1 MLSTIAIST
10 CLFINLK
17 FEGISCINGVWVDG
31 IFSNDFVNKLSFVTE
46 STTNILIEYEG
57 VGLKA
62 SRTSILPV
70 VFHSNTIII
79 NAKYLKLFSNC
90 KLKESPFNM
99 VPSHEQQAV
108 VDAAMAGYNIVVD
121 AVAGSGKTTTVL
133 SVAKALPNKSI
144 LQITFNSQLKL
155 EVREKVN
162 NLNLQNIQVH
172 TYHSIA
178 TTFYNPTFWND
189 GKLNQMLDQNH
200 PPNKKKTYVPNII
213 IIDEAQDMTLL
224 YFRVVQKF
232 INDFCEEKVPQLIIM
247 GDRYQSV
254 YTFMQADVRFL
265 THAVEVWQ
273 RDFKYMTLCESY
285 RVTKPIAHFINNCMV
300 KQKRIISK
308 KPGIKVD
315 YYITNPFCHPFMNEI
330 IVRIKNG
337 SLIPED
343 IFILSASLKSANS
356 PARVIE
362 NKLVEAGISVYVPIG
377 DESRLDDD
385 ITRGKVVFATFPSSK
400 GRERKIV
407 IVLGFDNSYFNYYAK
422 NDDPTMCPSAL
433 YVAVTRAKERLI
445 VVGNSYMDYLPFLNM
460 SCGLETFVTIYGK
473 RKFEKPG
480 KGFSQNKEKTT
491 TPTEI
496 IKFLK
501 QDTIRALT
509 PLIEKL
515 FEIPQT
521 ETLAIQIQSKIKTH
535 KNQYED
541 VSDIN
546 GIVIPIMW
554 EQTGGATLYNNLL
567 KYIESDKPKNVIK
580 KAFEKIKYPCT
591 TIADFLMLCNV
602 YQSMSDGYIGRLAQ
616 IKKFDWITINDIEF
630 CHKLLDD
637 HVYKQDI
644 IFEVPCEQSNGSVLI
659 NGRVDALTKDT
670 LWEFKCVDVLTLEHL
685 LQLVVYAWMFQS
697 STTKRKYK
705 ILNLKSGEIR
715 EMKQDF
721 DIVNQ
726 IIDIIV
732 EHKWAIPKTIDDKTF
747 IDNLHSSSNL

>member
-1 MLSTIAIST
+1 
-10 CLFINLK
+10 
-17 FEGISCINGVWVDG
+17 
-31 IFSNDFVNKLSFVTE
+31 
-46 STTNILIEYEG
+46 
-57 VGLKA
+57 
-62 SRTSILPV
+62 
-70 VFHSNTIII
+70 
-79 NAKYLKLFSNC
+79 
-90 KLKESPFNM
+90 M

-108 VDAAMAGYNIVVD
+108 VNAAVAGFNIVVD

-133 SVAKALPNKSI
+133 SIAKALPDKNI

-162 NLNLQNIQVH
+162 NMSLQNIQVH

-189 GKLNQMLDQNH
+189 GKLNQMLDHNH
-200 PPNKKKTYVPNII
+200 LPNKKTYVPNII

-224 YFRVVQKF
+224 YFRVIQKF
-232 INDFCEEKVPQLIIM
+232 IKDFCKESIPQLIIM

-265 THAVEVWQ
+265 THASEVWKK
-273 RDFKYMTLCESY
+273 DFKYMTLCESY
-285 RVTKPIAHFINNCMV
+285 RVTKPIANFINQCMV

-315 YYITNPFCHPFMNEI
+315 YYITNPFCHPFINEI

-337 SLIPED
+337 SLNPED
-343 IFILSASLKSANS
+343 VFILSASLKSANS
-356 PARVIE
+356 PARIIE

-377 DESRLDDD
+377 DESKLDDD

-422 NDDPTMCPSAL
+422 NDDPTICPSAL

-460 SCGLETFVTIYGK
+460 SCTGLESFVTIYGK
-473 RKFEKPG
+473 RKFEKPT
-480 KGFSQNKEKTT
+480 KSLFQNKEKTT

-501 QDTIRALT
+501 QDTIRVLT
-509 PLIEKL
+509 PLVEYL
-515 FEIPQT
+515 FDSQNT
-521 ETLAIQIQSKIKTH
+521 YTDSNAIQIQSKIKTQ

-554 EQTGGATLYNNLL
+554 EKTGGATLYNNLL
-567 KYIESDKPKNVIK
+567 KYIECDKPKNVIK
-580 KAFEKIKYPCT
+580 KHFDKIKFPCT
-591 TIADFLMLCNV
+591 TVADFLQLCNV

-630 CHKLLDD
+630 CHKLLDLN
-637 HVYKQDI
+637 VSKQDI
-644 IFEVPCEQSNGSVLI
+644 IFEVPCEQLNGNVLI
-659 NGRVDALTKDT
+659 SGRVDALTKDT
-670 LWEFKCVDVLTLEHL
+670 LWEFKCVEALTLEHL
-685 LQLVVYAWMFQS
+685 LQLIVYAWMFQS
-697 STTKRKYK
+697 SPTRKYK
-705 ILNLKSGEIR
+705 ILNLKSGEVK

-726 IIDIIV
+726 IIDIVI
-732 EHKWAIPKTIDDKTF
+732 EHKWAIPKTVDDMTF
-747 IDNLHSSSNL
+747 IEQVHNSY